1 MHSELSKTFVR
12 RGLAVAVAVSA
23 LLPMA
28 GCSWLHFGTQD
39 EDTYD
44 YRKAKPRQLPLEVPP
59 DLSQLPRDDRFT
71 LPATAANGKS
81 TDTGKPASASATGTA
96 PVVNAAVA
104 AQTAPAGLAVAPESV
119 SAHLVRSGSERW
131 LSVTVS
137 PELAYSTLRDLWVS
151 MGFTLVRDEPAIGL
165 LETDWQEN
173 RPVVNEDGLR
183 NALHRAFGA
192 FDSTGERLRY
202 RARFE
207 ATTTEIT
214 ITERGMVEELQGA
227 FKDTSKWQ
235 LEPPNPDLEIEMLR
249 RLMQRLA
256 PAQTAAV
263 AVATADTGASSASTP
278 AAAPAVAAAATP
290 APDLAHKVTTDG
302 VLTLQVEDTVEH
314 VWRRVGVALDR
325 LGFTIEDRQ
334 RDKRVYVVRYLDPD
348 YEISERE
355 KRSWWSKMFNADAR
369 VPEQQFRISVVSKD
383 KLSVVQVL
391 DRDGRPDASPTAPHI
406 IDQLFGQ
413 LR

>member
-1 MHSELSKTFVR
+1 M
-12 RGLAVAVAVSA
+12 
-23 LLPMA
+23 
-28 GCSWLHFGTQD
+28 
-39 EDTYD
+39 
-44 YRKAKPRQLPLEVPP
+44 
-59 DLSQLPRDDRFT
+59 
-71 LPATAANGKS
+71 
-81 TDTGKPASASATGTA
+81 
-96 PVVNAAVA
+96 
-104 AQTAPAGLAVAPESV
+104 
-119 SAHLVRSGSERW
+119 
-131 LSVTVS
+131 
-137 PELAYSTLRDLWVS
+137 
-151 MGFTLVRDEPAIGL
+151 
-165 LETDWQEN
+165 
-173 RPVVNEDGLR
+173 
-183 NALHRAFGA
+183 
-192 FDSTGERLRY
+192 
-202 RARFE
+202 
-207 ATTTEIT
+207 
-214 ITERGMVEELQGA
+214 
-227 FKDTSKWQ
+227 
-235 LEPPNPDLEIEMLR
+235 
-249 RLMQRLA
+249 
-256 PAQTAAV
+256 
-263 AVATADTGASSASTP
+263 TP